1 MTRRLRTAGR
11 AATLVVPL
19 LAFYASSGYAQITR
33 PVRAVPV
40 APAPPPRP
48 VERGWM
54 GVQIQMLTEDIA
66 RSLGLE
72 GTEGALVADVFEES
86 PAEAAGIR
94 IGDVIRKFGG
104 NVVPSSRRLPHLVA
118 QAETDDAVEVVVWR
132 DGKRESLR
140 LVVGLPPGAEGLAS
154 APGAGES
161 DEAEQPSLGLELAPL
176 TPNLRARYE
185 LAESVEGAIVV
196 RVDADGTAAEKG
208 LRPGDIIVRA
218 GNRPV
223 ASPADVSEA
232 LARVTESGGDVLLL
246 LVERQGARQFI
257 AVPIG

>member
-1 MTRRLRTAGR
+1 MAVTWFPRR
-11 AATLVVPL
+11 AAC
-19 LAFYASSGYAQITR
+19 
-33 PVRAVPV
+33 
-40 APAPPPRP
+40 
-48 VERGWM
+48 
-54 GVQIQMLTEDIA
+54 
-66 RSLGLE
+66 
-72 GTEGALVADVFEES
+72 
-86 PAEAAGIR
+86 
-94 IGDVIRKFGG
+94 
-104 NVVPSSRRLPHLVA
+104 PHLVA

-154 APGAGES
+154 APEAGES

-176 TPNLRARYE
+176 TPNIRARYE